1 MITGFKTQGNKKC
14 TGGHKCGLKDIN
26 QEPRETKRGSGSG
39 TPGKKKSGKYIN
51 VENNFKFHPEF
62 RQPKPFDDC
71 FELVATN

>member
-39 TPGKKKSGKYIN
+39 TPGKKKIREIYK
-51 VENNFKFHPEF
+51 
-62 RQPKPFDDC
+62 R
-71 FELVATN
+71 